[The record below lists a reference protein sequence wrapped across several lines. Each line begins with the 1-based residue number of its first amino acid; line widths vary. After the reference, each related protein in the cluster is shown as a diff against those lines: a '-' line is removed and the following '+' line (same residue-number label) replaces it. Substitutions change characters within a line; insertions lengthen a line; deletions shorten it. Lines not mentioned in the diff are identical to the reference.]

1 MIEQSGPGKAE
12 KALRCRVNVGIS
24 TKGVVTWDS
33 TVDGTGYTR
42 AEVLAESDSLV
53 AELKARY
60 PADLGSGGV
69 RER

>member
-1 MIEQSGPGKAE
+1 MTEQRETESSPKTE
-12 KALRCRVNVGIS
+12 KGLRCRVNVAIS
-24 TKGVVTWDS
+24 TKGVITWDS

-60 PADLGSGGV
+60 PVINLDGK
-69 RER
+69 